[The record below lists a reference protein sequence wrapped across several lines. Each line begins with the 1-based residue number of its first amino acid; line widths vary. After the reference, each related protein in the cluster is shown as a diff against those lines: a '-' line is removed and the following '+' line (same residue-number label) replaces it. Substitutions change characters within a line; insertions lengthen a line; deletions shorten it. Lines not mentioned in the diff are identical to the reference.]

1 LLAKKIAPNVPFYY
15 GWVVLLAVGSS
26 AVVRNAAASL
36 MIGVFIA
43 SMNTEL
49 GWSRTL
55 IAGAASVGGLAAS
68 VASVP
73 AGWIVDKYKTQIV
86 LSISV
91 LLLGIATISLSWVT
105 TPLAF
110 YIAYGLGRVL
120 FNSTFQ
126 IGSSVCISRWFVKYR
141 GRATGLLFSFHS
153 IGMLTFPLL
162 AWTIIQWYDWRSAW
176 LVIGILVLTI
186 SLPFTLLFIE
196 HRPEDLG
203 LLPDG
208 ESSNTDSDDLEQNVA
223 EEVSWTLVEAAKT
236 RVLWILAFSGGILFL
251 LQSGMNVHQAALIS
265 DKGLAPWIAIMGVC
279 CNAIFTGV
287 GSVIWGRVLE
297 FMPAKYAYS
306 IDAMLLGVTLGLFTL
321 IQGPISV
328 FVLSSLFGLA
338 IAGIL
343 CIPPVTYANYFG
355 RNNLGKIRGITEPFI
370 SLGQAIGALT
380 SGIIFDIYRSY
391 DVALLSYCVL
401 GIVAGVSFLIIKK
414 PNYTPAQ

>member
-1 LLAKKIAPNVPFYY
+1 VLARRISNNIPFYY
-15 GWVVLLAVGSS
+15 GWIVLFSVGTS
-26 AVVRNAAASL
+26 AIVRNAAASL

-68 VASVP
+68 IASIP
-73 AGWIVDKYKTQIV
+73 AGWVVDKYKTQIV

-91 LLLGIATISLSWVT
+91 LLLGIATISISWVT

-126 IGSSVCISRWFVKYR
+126 IGSSVCISRWFVRYR
-141 GRATGLLFSFHS
+141 GRATGFLFSFHS
-153 IGMLTFPLL
+153 IGMLAFPLL
-162 AWTIIQWYDWRSAW
+162 AWSIIQWYDWRSAW
-176 LVIGILVLTI
+176 LVIGILVIIL

-196 HRPEDLG
+196 HQPENLG

-208 ESSNTDSDDLEQNVA
+208 DSAGDITDSKVPTLVDEI
-223 EEVSWTLVEAAKT
+223 SWTLREAAKT
-236 RVLWILAFSGGILFL
+236 KVLWILAFSGGILFL
-251 LQSGMNVHQAALIS
+251 LQSGMNVHQAALIA
-265 DKGLAPWIAIMGVC
+265 DKGLAPWIAIMGVS

-287 GSVIWGRVLE
+287 GSVIWGRILE

-306 IDAMLLGVTLGLFTL
+306 VDAMLLGTTLGLFTL
-321 IQGPISV
+321 IQGPVSV
-328 FVLSSLFGLA
+328 FILSSLFGLA

-380 SGIIFDIYRSY
+380 SGIIFDIYHSY
-391 DVALLSYCVL
+391 DVALLSYCIL
-401 GIVAGVSFLIIKK
+401 GIVAGISFLIIKK
-414 PNYTPAQ
+414 PEYTSTR

>member
-1 LLAKKIAPNVPFYY
+1 MLAKKIAPSIPFYY
-15 GWVVLLAVGSS
+15 GWVVLLSVGTS
-26 AVVRNAAASL
+26 AIVRNAAASL

-68 VASVP
+68 IASVP

-153 IGMLTFPLL
+153 IGMLAFPLL

-176 LVIGILVLTI
+176 LVIGILVLTL
-186 SLPFTLLFIE
+186 SLPFTLLFVA

-208 ESSNTDSDDLEQNVA
+208 DSSNTHNNDSEDSFV
-223 EEVSWTLVEAAKT
+223 EEVSWTLGQAAKT
-236 RVLWILAFSGGILFL
+236 KVLWILAASGGILFL
-251 LQSGMNVHQAALIS
+251 LQSGMNVHQAALIT
-265 DKGLAPWIAIMGVC
+265 DKGLAPWVAIMGVS
-279 CNAIFTGV
+279 CNAIFTGI
-287 GSVIWGRVLE
+287 GSIIWGRILE

-306 IDAMLLGVTLGLFTL
+306 LDAITLGLVLGLFTL

-328 FVLSSLFGLA
+328 FVLSSLFGFA

-355 RNNLGKIRGITEPFI
+355 RNNLGKIRGVTEPFI

-380 SGIIFDIYRSY
+380 SGIIFDVYHSY

-401 GIVAGVSFLIIKK
+401 GLIAGVSFLVIKK
-414 PNYTPAQ
+414 PAYQP

>member
-1 LLAKKIAPNVPFYY
+1 MLAKKIAPSIPFYY
-15 GWVVLLAVGSS
+15 GWVVLLSVGTS
-26 AVVRNAAASL
+26 AIVRNAAASL

-68 VASVP
+68 IASVP

-153 IGMLTFPLL
+153 IGMLAFPLL

-176 LVIGILVLTI
+176 LVIGILVLTL
-186 SLPFTLLFIE
+186 SLPFTLLFVA

-208 ESSNTDSDDLEQNVA
+208 DSSNTHNNDSEESFV
-223 EEVSWTLVEAAKT
+223 EEVSWTLRQAAKT
-236 RVLWILAFSGGILFL
+236 KVLWILAASGGILFL
-251 LQSGMNVHQAALIS
+251 LQSGMNVHQAALIT
-265 DKGLAPWIAIMGVC
+265 DKGLAPWVAIMGVS
-279 CNAIFTGV
+279 CNAIFTGI
-287 GSVIWGRVLE
+287 GSIIWGRILE

-306 IDAMLLGVTLGLFTL
+306 LDAITLGLVLGLFTL

-328 FVLSSLFGLA
+328 FVLSSLFGFA

-355 RNNLGKIRGITEPFI
+355 RNNLGKIRGVTEPFI

-380 SGIIFDIYRSY
+380 SGIIFDFYHSY

-401 GIVAGVSFLIIKK
+401 GLIAGVSFLVIKK
-414 PNYTPAQ
+414 PAYQP

>member
-1 LLAKKIAPNVPFYY
+1 MLAKKIAPNVPFYY

-26 AVVRNAAASL
+26 AIVRNAAASL

-208 ESSNTDSDDLEQNVA
+208 GSSNTDNDDLEQNVA
-223 EEVSWTLVEAAKT
+223 EEVSWTLGEAAKT

-414 PNYTPAQ
+414 PNYTSEQ

>member
-1 LLAKKIAPNVPFYY
+1 MLAKRISHKVPFYY
-15 GWVVLLAVGSS
+15 GWIVLASVGTS
-26 AVVRNAAASL
+26 AIVRNAAASL

-43 SMNTEL
+43 SMNSDL
-49 GWSRTL
+49 GWSRTV

-91 LLLGIATISLSWVT
+91 LMLGIATISLSWVT

-110 YIAYGLGRVL
+110 YIAYGTGRVL

-153 IGMLTFPLL
+153 VGMLCFPLL
-162 AWTIIQWYDWRSAW
+162 AWAIIQSYSWRSAW
-176 LVIGILVLTI
+176 LVIGVLVLVI
-186 SLPFTLLFIE
+186 SLPFTFLFVE
-196 HRPEDLG
+196 HKPEDLG

-208 ESSNTDSDDLEQNVA
+208 EPFDDSDSDSTQPIGTEI
-223 EEVSWTLVEAAKT
+223 SWTLKEAAKT
-236 RVLWILAFSGGILFL
+236 KVLWILAASGGILFL
-251 LQSGMNVHQAALIS
+251 LQSGMNVHQAALIT
-265 DKGLAPWIAIMGVC
+265 DKGLAPWVAIMGVS
-279 CNAIFTGV
+279 CNAIFTGI
-287 GSVIWGRVLE
+287 GSIIWGRILE

-306 IDAMLLGVTLGLFTL
+306 LDAIMLGLVLGLFTL

-328 FVLSSLFGLA
+328 FVLSSLFGFA

-380 SGIIFDIYRSY
+380 SGIIFDLYHSY

-401 GIVAGVSFLIIKK
+401 GLIAGVSFLIIKK
-414 PNYTPAQ
+414 PAYQS

>member
-1 LLAKKIAPNVPFYY
+1 MLAKKIAPNVPFYY

-26 AVVRNAAASL
+26 AIVRNAAASL

-208 ESSNTDSDDLEQNVA
+208 ASSNTDNDELEQNVA
-223 EEVSWTLVEAAKT
+223 EEVSWTLGEAAKT

-414 PNYTPAQ
+414 PNYTSEQ

>member
-1 LLAKKIAPNVPFYY
+1 MLAKKIAPSIPFYY
-15 GWVVLLAVGSS
+15 GWVVLLSVGTS
-26 AVVRNAAASL
+26 AIVRNAAASL

-68 VASVP
+68 IASVP

-153 IGMLTFPLL
+153 IGMLAFPLL

-176 LVIGILVLTI
+176 LVIGILVLTL
-186 SLPFTLLFIE
+186 SLPFTLLFVE

-208 ESSNTDSDDLEQNVA
+208 DSSDTHNNDPEESFV
-223 EEVSWTLVEAAKT
+223 EEVSWTLGQAAKT
-236 RVLWILAFSGGILFL
+236 KVLWILAASGGILFL
-251 LQSGMNVHQAALIS
+251 LQSGMNVHQAALIT
-265 DKGLAPWIAIMGVC
+265 DKGLAPWVAIMGVS
-279 CNAIFTGV
+279 CNAIFTGI
-287 GSVIWGRVLE
+287 GSIIWGRILE

-306 IDAMLLGVTLGLFTL
+306 LDAITLGLVLGLFTL

-328 FVLSSLFGLA
+328 FVLSSLFGFA

-355 RNNLGKIRGITEPFI
+355 RNNLGKIRGVTEPFI
-370 SLGQAIGALT
+370 SLGQAIGALP
-380 SGIIFDIYRSY
+380 SGMIFDVYHSY

-401 GIVAGVSFLIIKK
+401 GLIAGVSFLVIKK
-414 PNYTPAQ
+414 PAYQP

>member
-1 LLAKKIAPNVPFYY
+1 MLAKKIAPSIPFYY
-15 GWVVLLAVGSS
+15 GWVVLLSVGTS
-26 AVVRNAAASL
+26 AIVRNAAASL

-68 VASVP
+68 IASVP

-153 IGMLTFPLL
+153 IGMLAFPLL

-176 LVIGILVLTI
+176 LVIGILVLTL
-186 SLPFTLLFIE
+186 SLPFTLLFVA

-208 ESSNTDSDDLEQNVA
+208 DSSNTHNNDSEESFV
-223 EEVSWTLVEAAKT
+223 EEVSWTLGQAAKT
-236 RVLWILAFSGGILFL
+236 KVLWILAASGGILFL
-251 LQSGMNVHQAALIS
+251 LQSGMNVHQAALIT
-265 DKGLAPWIAIMGVC
+265 DKGLAPWVAIMGVS
-279 CNAIFTGV
+279 CNAIFTGI
-287 GSVIWGRVLE
+287 GSIIWGRILE

-306 IDAMLLGVTLGLFTL
+306 LDAITLGLVLGLFTL

-328 FVLSSLFGLA
+328 FVLSSLFGFA

-355 RNNLGKIRGITEPFI
+355 RNNLGKIRGVTEPFI

-380 SGIIFDIYRSY
+380 SGIIFDFYHSY

-401 GIVAGVSFLIIKK
+401 GLIAGVSFLVIKK
-414 PNYTPAQ
+414 PAYQP

>member
-1 LLAKKIAPNVPFYY
+1 MLAKKIAPSIPFYY
-15 GWVVLLAVGSS
+15 GWVVLLSVGTS
-26 AVVRNAAASL
+26 AIVRNAAASL

-68 VASVP
+68 IASVP

-141 GRATGLLFSFHS
+141 GRATGLLFSFNS
-153 IGMLTFPLL
+153 IGMLAFPLL

-176 LVIGILVLTI
+176 LVIGILVLTL
-186 SLPFTLLFIE
+186 SLPFTLLFVA

-208 ESSNTDSDDLEQNVA
+208 DSSNTHNNDSEESFV
-223 EEVSWTLVEAAKT
+223 EEVSWTLGQAAKT
-236 RVLWILAFSGGILFL
+236 KVLWILAASGGILFL
-251 LQSGMNVHQAALIS
+251 LQSGMNVHQAALIT
-265 DKGLAPWIAIMGVC
+265 DKGLAPWVAIMGVS
-279 CNAIFTGV
+279 CNAIFTGI
-287 GSVIWGRVLE
+287 GSIIWGRILE

-306 IDAMLLGVTLGLFTL
+306 LDAITLGLVLGLFTL

-328 FVLSSLFGLA
+328 FVLSSLFGFA

-355 RNNLGKIRGITEPFI
+355 RNNLGKIRGVTEPFI

-380 SGIIFDIYRSY
+380 SGIIFDVYHSY

-401 GIVAGVSFLIIKK
+401 GLIAGVSFLVIKK
-414 PNYTPAQ
+414 PAYQP

>member
-1 LLAKKIAPNVPFYY
+1 MLAKKIAPSIPFYY
-15 GWVVLLAVGSS
+15 GWVVLLSVGTS
-26 AVVRNAAASL
+26 AIVRNAAASL

-68 VASVP
+68 IASVP

-153 IGMLTFPLL
+153 IGMLAFPLL

-176 LVIGILVLTI
+176 LVIGILVLTL
-186 SLPFTLLFIE
+186 SLPFTLLFVA

-208 ESSNTDSDDLEQNVA
+208 DSSDTHNNDPEESFV
-223 EEVSWTLVEAAKT
+223 EEVSWTLGQAAKT
-236 RVLWILAFSGGILFL
+236 KVLWILAASGGILFL
-251 LQSGMNVHQAALIS
+251 LQSGMNVHQAALIT
-265 DKGLAPWIAIMGVC
+265 DKGLAPWVAIMGVS
-279 CNAIFTGV
+279 CNAIFTGI
-287 GSVIWGRVLE
+287 GSIIWGRILE

-306 IDAMLLGVTLGLFTL
+306 LDAITLGLVLGLFTL

-328 FVLSSLFGLA
+328 FVLSSLFGFA

-355 RNNLGKIRGITEPFI
+355 RNNLGKIRGVTEPFI

-380 SGIIFDIYRSY
+380 SGIIFDVYHSY

-401 GIVAGVSFLIIKK
+401 GLIAGVSFLVIKK
-414 PNYTPAQ
+414 PAYQP

>member
-1 LLAKKIAPNVPFYY
+1 MLAKKIAPNVPFYY

-26 AVVRNAAASL
+26 AIVRNAAASL

-208 ESSNTDSDDLEQNVA
+208 GSSNTDNDDLEQNVA
-223 EEVSWTLVEAAKT
+223 EEVSWTLGEAAKT

-414 PNYTPAQ
+414 PNYTPEQ

>member
-1 LLAKKIAPNVPFYY
+1 LLAKKIAPSIPFYY
-15 GWVVLLAVGSS
+15 GWVVLLSVGTS
-26 AVVRNAAASL
+26 AIVRNAAASL

-68 VASVP
+68 IASVP

-153 IGMLTFPLL
+153 IGMLAFPLL

-176 LVIGILVLTI
+176 LVIGILVLTL
-186 SLPFTLLFIE
+186 SLPFTLLFVE

-208 ESSNTDSDDLEQNVA
+208 DSSDTHNNDPEESFV
-223 EEVSWTLVEAAKT
+223 EEVSWTLGQAAKT
-236 RVLWILAFSGGILFL
+236 KVLWILAASGGILFL
-251 LQSGMNVHQAALIS
+251 LQSGMNVHQAALIT
-265 DKGLAPWIAIMGVC
+265 DKGLAPWVAIMGVS
-279 CNAIFTGV
+279 CNAIFTGI
-287 GSVIWGRVLE
+287 GSIIWGRILE

-306 IDAMLLGVTLGLFTL
+306 LDAITLGLVLGLFTL

-328 FVLSSLFGLA
+328 FVLSSLFGFA

-355 RNNLGKIRGITEPFI
+355 RNNLGKIRGVTEPFI

-380 SGIIFDIYRSY
+380 SGIIFDFYHSY

-401 GIVAGVSFLIIKK
+401 GLIAGVSFLVIKK
-414 PNYTPAQ
+414 PAYQP

>member
-1 LLAKKIAPNVPFYY
+1 MLAKKIAPSIPFYY
-15 GWVVLLAVGSS
+15 GWVVLLSVGTS
-26 AVVRNAAASL
+26 AIVRNAAASL

-68 VASVP
+68 IASVP

-153 IGMLTFPLL
+153 IGMLAFPLL

-176 LVIGILVLTI
+176 LVIGILVLTL
-186 SLPFTLLFIE
+186 SLPFTLLFVA

-208 ESSNTDSDDLEQNVA
+208 DSSNTHNNDSEESFV
-223 EEVSWTLVEAAKT
+223 EEVSWTLGQAAKT
-236 RVLWILAFSGGILFL
+236 KVLWILAASGGILFL
-251 LQSGMNVHQAALIS
+251 LQSGMNVHQAALIT
-265 DKGLAPWIAIMGVC
+265 DKGLAPWVAIMGVS
-279 CNAIFTGV
+279 CNAIFTGI
-287 GSVIWGRVLE
+287 GSIIWGRILE

-306 IDAMLLGVTLGLFTL
+306 LDAITLGLVLGLFTL

-328 FVLSSLFGLA
+328 FVLSSLFGFA

-355 RNNLGKIRGITEPFI
+355 RNNLGKIRGVTEPFI

-380 SGIIFDIYRSY
+380 SGIIFDVYHSY

-401 GIVAGVSFLIIKK
+401 GLIAGVSFLVIKK
-414 PNYTPAQ
+414 PAYQP

>member
-1 LLAKKIAPNVPFYY
+1 MLAKKIAPNVPFYY

-176 LVIGILVLTI
+176 LVIGILVLI
-186 SLPFTLLFIE
+186 SF
-196 HRPEDLG
+196 
-203 LLPDG
+203 
-208 ESSNTDSDDLEQNVA
+208 S
-223 EEVSWTLVEAAKT
+223 
-236 RVLWILAFSGGILFL
+236 IL
-251 LQSGMNVHQAALIS
+251 
-265 DKGLAPWIAIMGVC
+265 
-279 CNAIFTGV
+279 
-287 GSVIWGRVLE
+287 
-297 FMPAKYAYS
+297 
-306 IDAMLLGVTLGLFTL
+306 
-321 IQGPISV
+321 
-328 FVLSSLFGLA
+328 
-338 IAGIL
+338 
-343 CIPPVTYANYFG
+343 
-355 RNNLGKIRGITEPFI
+355 
-370 SLGQAIGALT
+370 
-380 SGIIFDIYRSY
+380 
-391 DVALLSYCVL
+391 
-401 GIVAGVSFLIIKK
+401 
-414 PNYTPAQ
+414 